1 MTSEQS
7 FTLLSKRNKEVAEE
21 NEMKEEK
28 RKVALK
34 KKTEKTETA
43 NALAS
48 LIMKELGEHPW
59 NNNAVG
65 KLTVPKIK
73 ALISFRGKAP
83 LKNGKKDTLLA
94 QMAELYGHS
103 LAPAPV
109 VQAQQVAPPALTIPP
124 HPPLEI
130 HVDGGAAAAAAPAVT
145 QTTALV

>member
-1 MTSEQS
+1 
-7 FTLLSKRNKEVAEE
+7 
-21 NEMKEEK
+21 MKEEK
-28 RKVALK
+28 KKVALK

-48 LIMKELGEHPW
+48 QIIKELGGQPW

-73 ALISFRGKAP
+73 ALISFRGIAP
-83 LKNGKKDTLLA
+83 LKNGKKDDFLA
-94 QMAELYGHS
+94 QMATLYGHS

-109 VQAQQVAPPALTIPP
+109 VQAQQVAPTALTIPP

-130 HVDGGAAAAAAPAVT
+130 HVGGGAAAAAAAAAPAVT
-145 QTTALV
+145 QTTAQV